1 MIGNAMLRQSSL
13 SHIAVGSLWIIAA
26 FVAGPDI
33 ADANPLEQGQIVRI
47 DTRKDYHC
55 HNKPRHV
62 VCFKI
67 DPDDRKERS
76 NVCGWI
82 FRTYPCNRKAAG
94 SGLLDI
100 DRRAREL

>member
-1 MIGNAMLRQSSL
+1 MLRQRSL

-26 FVAGPDI
+26 VAVGRDI
-33 ADANPLEQGQIVRI
+33 AGANPLEQGQIVRI

-55 HNKPRHV
+55 HPRPRHV

-82 FRTYPCNRKAAG
+82 FRTYPCNRKAVE
-94 SGLLDI
+94 SGLLEI

>member
-1 MIGNAMLRQSSL
+1 MIGNAMLRLRSPP
-13 SHIAVGSLWIIAA
+13 HIAVGSLWIIAA

-82 FRTYPCNRKAAG
+82 FRTYPCNRKAVE
-94 SGLLDI
+94 SGLLDV
-100 DRRAREL
+100 DRRAHEL